1 MLAVDHFQ
9 LSPRRA
15 PEPKHV
21 VILAIDQESSLRGE
35 VAFAMSQMWPMV
47 ATANALRLNAH
58 CVTMTFDGYDS
69 DPRELYEV
77 PEVRAYMRK
86 LMDHCPWLAYLLS
99 KWEGGIFKILPAL
112 MCRDVIAS
120 KSGSRVNVEVD
131 AIETRQLAFR
141 CIKGAGAHFQ
151 QLGIPRAQADAMLNE
166 LITEI
171 AQQW

>member
-1 MLAVDHFQ
+1 MENLP

-15 PEPKHV
+15 QDPGHV
-21 VILAIDQESSLRGE
+21 VILAIDRESSLRGE

-47 ATANALRLNAH
+47 STAGAMRQNAH
-58 CVTMTFDGYDS
+58 CLTMTFDGYDN

-86 LMDHCPWLAYLLS
+86 LLDHCPWLAYLLS
-99 KWEGGIFKILPAL
+99 KWDAGIFRILPAL
-112 MCRDVIAS
+112 MCGTSNSARNGV
-120 KSGSRVNVEVD
+120 RVEVVVD
-131 AIETRQLAFR
+131 GTETRQLAMR
-141 CIKGAGAHFQ
+141 CIRGAGAHFE
-151 QLGIPRAQADAMLNE
+151 QLGIPKAEADAMINE